1 MILEIYSFEPPKSVF
16 AISIVTRTR
25 AICMSKLNEEK
36 TTSHA
41 LVDSDDVQSK
51 VDVVLIGDVENANF
65 PA

>member
-1 MILEIYSFEPPKSVF
+1 
-16 AISIVTRTR
+16 
-25 AICMSKLNEEK
+25 MSKLNEEK